1 VVTIAYYIS
10 CATFLGWTFLGWAC
24 ASLLTNKILEMKKI
38 LKTSSSHSLAQQ
50 ECAALRHMRTLAHE
64 ESTDEPALQSRHLKL
79 INRVTL
85 FFIISF
91 IIAYIFV
98 FDMLL
103 LLLPVT
109 NIVAIIYV

>member
-1 VVTIAYYIS
+1 
-10 CATFLGWTFLGWAC
+10 
-24 ASLLTNKILEMKKI
+24 MKKI

-50 ECAALRHMRTLAHE
+50 ECAALKHMRTLAHE